1 MISLKNTLKAI
12 TSKFSVLNTLL
23 NDVPHYTLLWTNPN
37 PTSEFSAQTI
47 SLDLSK
53 YDAIKIDYNAY
64 GIKSEETY
72 VGKSC
77 RLSSVSPGGS
87 SYYITARYR
96 DCKVM
101 TDGIKFD
108 DGYTSYAVATPDTN
122 NANCIPYKIYGIK
135 FGGGYSLLRLLFA
148 KGVFA

>member
-1 MISLKNTLKAI
+1 MISLKQTLKAI
-12 TSKFSVLNTLL
+12 TSKFSALNTLL

-37 PTSEFSAQTI
+37 PTSEFSAQAI

-53 YDAIKIDYNAY
+53 YDMVKIDYNAY

-77 RLSSVSPGGS
+77 RLSIVSPGGAAM
-87 SYYITARYR
+87 YITARFR
-96 DCKVM
+96 DCTVM

-108 DGYTSYAVATPDTN
+108 EGRTSYAVATSDIN

-135 FGGGYSLLRLLFA
+135 FGGG
-148 KGVFA
+148 V